1 MKPCQTALFL
11 LTFLSSMENAVA
23 GSKALKARTKASKKY
38 LQTVAVDS
46 QDNDGDKNFSPLL
59 PDITSETHHEDDN
72 YTSRGEKETL
82 RMVTTKHQKKS
93 EDSWRFIAIADLHTM
108 TWFSWADPAQNR
120 GNKAYN
126 EQVNVLTHI
135 HEKYGGE
142 LVFMPGDAVSYGNL
156 SLDKIIKLLGGDLS
170 QGEAVYRAG
179 VNCYNTTRELFKDSG
194 YDTLLATVG
203 DHELGGNE
211 GFRVSPSR
219 SKMHTIPQA
228 RQAFGDGFNRNH
240 DNGFVF
246 DQPWFDGDIAS
257 RPLGTPY
264 ENTTFAYVHKNALFV
279 TVDAFE
285 IIGEGNHDFIDRGHG
300 LGGEGA
306 VTCTVDG
313 NGQHL
318 SWFENILRKGRD
330 DASIRHILVQ
340 AHLPIIQ
347 PVQRVHCSGQFL
359 DYGEESDFWN
369 LMNEYGV
376 DLYFAGEGEIKID
389 SFLISHKI
397 LLFFM
402 INSRAYISCLS
413 VHANTVTKS
422 RYEGSNL
429 VQIVSRGNSYNNFL
443 TVDVSEDVLDIKI
456 YNEFGDQ
463 RKFNA
468 QYAESGHLTIDK
480 SSAVTALSS
489 SGMLEL
495 LDMDAPILIYDF
507 EAILP
512 LGTRQVPGFRSS
524 DSLMAT
530 EVDIRGKLCT
540 KSMLNLGG
548 FGAQYDAQLGNI
560 ALSKG
565 KDGGRAGYFTAK
577 SRMAMIGRYTLEQ
590 FE

>member
-1 MKPCQTALFL
+1 
-11 LTFLSSMENAVA
+11 
-23 GSKALKARTKASKKY
+23 
-38 LQTVAVDS
+38 
-46 QDNDGDKNFSPLL
+46 
-59 PDITSETHHEDDN
+59 
-72 YTSRGEKETL
+72 
-82 RMVTTKHQKKS
+82 
-93 EDSWRFIAIADLHTM
+93 
-108 TWFSWADPAQNR
+108 
-120 GNKAYN
+120 
-126 EQVNVLTHI
+126 
-135 HEKYGGE
+135 
-142 LVFMPGDAVSYGNL
+142 
-156 SLDKIIKLLGGDLS
+156 
-170 QGEAVYRAG
+170 
-179 VNCYNTTRELFKDSG
+179 
-194 YDTLLATVG
+194 
-203 DHELGGNE
+203 
-211 GFRVSPSR
+211 
-219 SKMHTIPQA
+219 
-228 RQAFGDGFNRNH
+228 
-240 DNGFVF
+240 
-246 DQPWFDGDIAS
+246 
-257 RPLGTPY
+257 
-264 ENTTFAYVHKNALFV
+264 
-279 TVDAFE
+279 VDAFE

-313 NGQHL
+313 NGEHL

-376 DLYFAGEGEIKID
+376 DIYFAGEGEIKID